1 MRRAR
6 AEGGTLVNKGIQH
19 ARRRRNIGDRR
30 EIERY
35 QKNQEKGGVT
45 KTTLTYHFVEK
56 FTNHC

>member
-1 MRRAR
+1 MRRAKT
-6 AEGGTLVNKGIQH
+6 EGGTLVNKGIQH
-19 ARRRRNIGDRR
+19 AGRRHISDRR

-35 QKNQEKGGVT
+35 QKNQEKSDVT